1 MQATS
6 VAPHDDWCAL
16 PPSSALISRME
27 MLDSTVSADPDTLT
41 IHECLGIR
49 KAWTE
54 SAEDTTAYLILTL
67 PQRNPS

>member
-1 MQATS
+1 
-6 VAPHDDWCAL
+6 
-16 PPSSALISRME
+16 